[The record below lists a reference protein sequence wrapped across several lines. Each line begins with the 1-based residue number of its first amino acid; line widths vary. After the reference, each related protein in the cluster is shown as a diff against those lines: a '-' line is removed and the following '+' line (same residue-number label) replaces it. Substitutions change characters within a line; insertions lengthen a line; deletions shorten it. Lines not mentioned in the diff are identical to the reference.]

1 MCGYVPASEVTFM
14 QCIGMLFLR
23 RAKTLRI
30 RACRDCGRALFRRTQ
45 SLTLLTG
52 WWGMI
57 SAVTNIAYLWGN
69 FKERRTLDAL
79 GEPRPP
85 RERTTQTPRT
95 SPLPIGTPTLLRP
108 QSLAFVA
115 IVVAVVLFFT
125 TSDPSS
131 SGSPP
136 ALTVGACGSHAG
148 TQVQYPVD
156 CTDGLANARVVAIL
170 PATSGEADCPRTTDG
185 VTHSERYG
193 IVCWDSL

>member
-1 MCGYVPASEVTFM
+1 MCGSVPAADVTFT
-14 QCIGMLFLR
+14 QDIGMLLLR
-23 RAKTLRI
+23 RTKTLRM
-30 RACRDCGRALFRRTQ
+30 RACRDCGTALYRRVQ
-45 SLTLLTG
+45 SHTLLTG
-52 WWGMI
+52 WWGI
-57 SAVTNIAYLWGN
+57 VSAVMNVAHVWGN
-69 FKERRTLDAL
+69 VKERRTLDAL
-79 GEPRPP
+79 GAPRPP

-95 SPLPIGTPTLLRP
+95 SPLPVGTPTLLRP

-115 IVVAVVLFFT
+115 IVVGMVMFFA

-131 SGSPP
+131 SGSSS

-170 PATSGEADCPRTTDG
+170 PSTSRTTDCPRTTDG
-185 VTHSERYG
+185 VTRSDRYG

>member
-1 MCGYVPASEVTFM
+1 MCGYAPAAEVTFM
-14 QCIGMLFLR
+14 QGIGMLFMR

-30 RACRDCGRALFRRTQ
+30 RVCRQCGTALYRRVQ
-45 SLTLLTG
+45 SNTLLTG
-52 WWGMI
+52 WWGVI
-57 SAVTNIAYLWGN
+57 SVVSNLAYIWGN

-95 SPLPIGTPTLLRP
+95 SPLPVGTPTLLRP

-115 IVVAVVLFFT
+115 IAIGVVLFLGS
-125 TSDPSS
+125 SDRSS

-156 CTDGLANARVVAIL
+156 CADGQANARVVAIL
-170 PATSGEADCPRTTDG
+170 PSTSEEGDCPRTTNG

-193 IVCWDSL
+193 TICWDSL